1 MFISDRDNMNTLQ
14 KLSLIEN
21 EIAKS
26 KNKLEQLHD
35 ARKKAREP
43 IARLAEPHPML
54 FAAAIQPQQYRLLA
68 QGDSW
73 FDYLPGKDL
82 IDYLRDRHGHSIEN
96 IGVGGSTLN
105 DIVYGPVPK
114 NWLGI
119 PQSDDVSRIA
129 ELIHLIEKI
138 RPQAI
143 LLSGGGNDI
152 AGQEF
157 FSLINNALSSLENP
171 NREVIHG
178 VLFETFKK
186 AYEDLIG
193 TIKAKAGK
201 MGITLPIFVH
211 GYDYPWPDGRGVTI
225 FNLVGPWFDDTFNKK
240 NFPYTK
246 NNKAQLKMRFEIV
259 KVFID
264 EFNDML
270 KNMAAS
276 DPETVHYVN
285 LRNTLVGEN
294 DWANELHPT
303 NDGFLALSDKF
314 NLELHKVLGNA

>member
-1 MFISDRDNMNTLQ
+1 MNTLQ
-14 KLSLIEN
+14 KLSVIE
-21 EIAKS
+21 EDIEKS
-26 KNKLEQLHD
+26 KIKLEQLYE
-35 ARKKAREP
+35 ARKKASEP
-43 IARLAEPHPML
+43 ITRLTEPHPL
-54 FAAAIQPQQYRLLA
+54 LIAAAVQPQQYRLLA

-82 IDYLRDRHGHSIEN
+82 IEYLRHRHGHIIEN

-119 PQSDDVSRIA
+119 PQSHDVSRIA

-138 RPQAI
+138 RPHAI

-157 FSLINNALSSLENP
+157 FSLINNALSNLENP
-171 NREVIHG
+171 NKEVIHG
-178 VLFETFKK
+178 VLFETFRK

-193 TIKAKAGK
+193 TIKAKAEK
-201 MGITLPIFVH
+201 LGITLPIFVH
-211 GYDYPWPDGRGVTI
+211 GYDYPWPDGRGVTM

-240 NFPYTK
+240 NYPYK
-246 NNKAQLKMRFEIV
+246 NNDKTQLGKRYEVV

-264 EFNDML
+264 EFNGML
-270 KNMAAS
+270 KELAS
-276 DPETVHYVN
+276 SNPQSVYYVD
-285 LRNTLVGEN
+285 LRNTLTSKD

-314 NLELHKVLGNA
+314 NFELHKVLINV

>member
-1 MFISDRDNMNTLQ
+1 MTGQ
-14 KLSLIEN
+14 EKLMLIEN

-26 KNKLEQLHD
+26 QYKLDQLHE

-43 IARLAEPHPML
+43 IVRLTEPHPALYAMK
-54 FAAAIQPQQYRLLA
+54 IQPRQYLLVA

-82 IDYLRDRHGHSIEN
+82 IDYLRNRHGHSIEN

-105 DIVYGPVPK
+105 DIVYGPVPD
-114 NWLGI
+114 WLGI
-119 PQSDDVSRIA
+119 PESDDVSRVA
-129 ELIHLIEKI
+129 ELIHLIEKVS
-138 RPQAI
+138 PQAV

-157 FSLINNALSSLENP
+157 FSLINNDLAHLENP
-171 NREVIHG
+171 NKDVIHG

-193 TIKAKAGK
+193 TILAKAESMK
-201 MGITLPIFVH
+201 LNLHIFVH
-211 GYDYPWPDGRGVTI
+211 GYDYPWPDGRGVTM

-240 NFPYTK
+240 NYPYSD
-246 NNKAQLKMRFEIV
+246 NNKAQLKRRYEIV

-264 EFNDML
+264 EFNEML
-270 KNMAAS
+270 QMLEKTFS
-276 DPETVHYVN
+276 KVVHYVD
-285 LRNTLVGEN
+285 LRNTLAHED

-303 NDGFLALSDKF
+303 NDGFLALSDRF
-314 NLELHKVLGNA
+314 NIELHKVLS